1 MDNRVGV
8 TEEGVVVGQKQRVW
22 VTKDKM
28 LQVGEKELEGTFV
41 GAQRKGLRRK
51 SSFDKIID
59 ANFEGAPLFPTDPAK
74 REFGELL
81 ISHVDTFTSGIP
93 YI

>member
-28 LQVGEKELEGTFV
+28 LQVGEKELEGE
-41 GAQRKGLRRK
+41 R
-51 SSFDKIID
+51 
-59 ANFEGAPLFPTDPAK
+59 EGPNW
-74 REFGELL
+74 
-81 ISHVDTFTSGIP
+81 
-93 YI
+93 